1 MYKEAYQEENK
12 VEVSVTQLVAT
23 AVIIMVALVLPAQY
37 ITSMQQGSQVTP
49 YTAEALRQR
58 DQQTTTTQPA
68 TNTEANTLASG
79 RVAGASSDGTA
90 SDNTILGFRAET
102 GILVL
107 GGILLIVVAASTGMY
122 LMFTAPPKQKL
133 PASWH

>member
-37 ITSMQQGSQVTP
+37 ITSVQQGNQITP

-58 DQQTTTTQPA
+58 DQSTSAQTTTATTQ
-68 TNTEANTLASG
+68 ANTLASG
-79 RVAGASSDGTA
+79 RVAGASSDGA
-90 SDNTILGFRAET
+90 SNNTILGFRAET

-107 GGILLIVVAASTGMY
+107 AGLLLIIVAASTGMY